1 MEAMGCWREDFVY
14 HKGETRP
21 DLARAWEVC
30 VRDEIKAD
38 RNDTHALVQ
47 RKMTD
52 DPVEAA
58 FQLWSHVI

>member
-1 MEAMGCWREDFVY
+1 MY
-14 HKGETRP
+14 HKGETQP
-21 DLARAWEVC
+21 DLARVWKVC

-47 RKMTD
+47 REMTD